1 MSVETC
7 AWSSTVADRVCRQP
21 RDSTLRERYLDAALP
36 AIPRILAAV
45 DRNPFGPSYG
55 CCDREYWHYRTAAF
69 PSEMYQEAAL
79 SLALV
84 YRHALPRGDWQGDA
98 RLAEAA
104 AAILRFS
111 ARSAHAD
118 GSGDDYYP
126 QERALG
132 ATVFSLQAAVE
143 AYRLLELDDRELR
156 EFLLRRARWVAD
168 HDESGRLTNHHA
180 LAALALWRTGQL
192 FDIPRLREAARARV
206 RRVVAW
212 QSSEGWWPEYEGA
225 DPGYQTVTI
234 DCLAKLQREAEFEG
248 LEASLRLGVE
258 FCRPF
263 QHLDGGYGGEYGS
276 RGTRHFYPHGMEL
289 LAEKFPS
296 AAELADGYLRA
307 MPTDASARWDDDRMY
322 VHRVANLLEAYL
334 DFAPRRAVCEVADES
349 ESNDDCRFPA
359 AGIYAIRAGR
369 EQLITSTARG
379 GNFYYCRRGTE
390 GCESVND
397 SGLVVEFNDGRLAV
411 SQTHGEFRDVQV
423 VHDPADGRLTNLV
436 VSGSL
441 HFVRFERATPAKQAV
456 LHFLAGS
463 LGAAGRTILRKLLQR
478 RVIAARRPAPI
489 RLTRTFIR
497 GATWKVH
504 DVVELT
510 HPRVRV
516 SRLAFSSD
524 LQAAYTA
531 AANVFHGGLRQP
543 WRDLGEYVELLNRER
558 RIEIT
563 RDLATSALRAA
574 APASEA

>member
-1 MSVETC
+1 MPVETC
-7 AWSSTVADRVCRQP
+7 AMTSAATGGIGLQP
-21 RDSTLRERYLDAALP
+21 RETTPRERYLDAALS

-45 DRNPFGPSYG
+45 DRNEFGPSYG

-79 SLALV
+79 PLALA
-84 YRHALPRGDWQGDA
+84 YRHALPRGNWQGDA

-104 AAILRFS
+104 VAILRFS

-156 EFLLRRARWVAD
+156 TFLIRRARWVAD

-192 FDIPRLREAARARV
+192 FDDARLREAARERV

-212 QSSEGWWPEYEGA
+212 QSSEGWWPEYDGA

-234 DCLAKLQREAEFEG
+234 DCLAKLQREAEFDG
-248 LEASLRLGVE
+248 LEASLRRGVE

-289 LAEKFPS
+289 LAAKIPA

-307 MPTDASARWDDDRMY
+307 LPTEAAAHWDDDRMY

-334 DFAPRRAVCEVADES
+334 DFSPRRAACEVADDGDS
-349 ESNDDCRFPA
+349 TDDRHFPA
-359 AGIYAIRAGR
+359 AGIFTIRTVR
-369 EQLITSTARG
+369 EQFITSTARG
-379 GNFYYCRRGTE
+379 GNFYYYRSDAN

-397 SGLVVEFNDGRLAV
+397 SGLVVEFADGRLAV
-411 SQTHGEFRDVQV
+411 SQTHGASRDVQA
-423 VHDPADGRLTNLV
+423 VHAPGDGQLTSLV
-436 VSGSL
+436 VSGPL
-441 HFVRFERATPAKQAV
+441 HYVRFERATPMKQAL

-463 LGAAGRTILRKLLQR
+463 LGAAGRTVLRKLLQR
-478 RVIAARRPAPI
+478 RVIAARRPAPL
-489 RLTRTFIR
+489 RLTRTFQL
-497 GATWKVH
+497 GTSWEVH

-510 HPRVRV
+510 EPRIHV

-531 AANVFHGGLRQP
+531 ATNVFHGGLRQP
-543 WRDLGEYVELLNRER
+543 WHDLREFVERLNRER
-558 RIEIT
+558 RVVIVRE
-563 RDLATSALRAA
+563 LATSKVRVVVSS
-574 APASEA
+574 SEA

>member
-1 MSVETC
+1 MPVETF
-7 AWSSTVADRVCRQP
+7 AKTSAAADRVCFEP
-21 RDSTLRERYLDAALP
+21 REMALRERYLEAALA

-45 DRNPFGPSYG
+45 DRNAFGPSYG

-79 SLALV
+79 PLALV
-84 YRHALPRGDWQGDA
+84 YCHALPRGNWQGDA

-104 AAILRFS
+104 VAILRFS

-126 QERALG
+126 HERALG

-156 EFLLRRARWVAD
+156 AFLLRRARWVAN

-192 FDIPRLREAARARV
+192 FDDARLREAARERV

-234 DCLAKLQREAEFEG
+234 DCLAKLQREAEFDG
-248 LEASLRLGVE
+248 LEASLRRGVE

-289 LAEKFPS
+289 LADRNPA

-307 MPTDASARWDDDRMY
+307 LPTEAAARWDDDRMY

-334 DFAPRRAVCEVADES
+334 DFAPRRVVCEGSGQIESVSTSQFPVAGLYS
-349 ESNDDCRFPA
+349 VRTNA
-359 AGIYAIRAGR
+359 

-379 GNFYYCRRGTE
+379 GNFYYCRRSAD
-390 GCESVND
+390 GCETLND
-397 SGLVVEFNDGRLAV
+397 SGLVVEFSDGRLAV
-411 SQTHGEFRDVQV
+411 SQTHEASRDVLFIP
-423 VHDPADGRLTNLV
+423 DPDNGRLETLV
-436 VSGSL
+436 VSGPL
-441 HFVRFERATPAKQAV
+441 HYVRFERATPLKQAM
-456 LHFLAGS
+456 LHLLAGS

-489 RLTRTFIR
+489 LLTRTFQR
-497 GATWKVH
+497 GAGWEVH
-504 DVVELT
+504 DVVELAE
-510 HPRVRV
+510 PGVRV
-516 SRLAFSSD
+516 ARLAFSSD

-531 AANVFHGGLRQP
+531 ATNVYHGGLRQP
-543 WRDLGEYVELLNRER
+543 WHDLGEFVELLNRER
-558 RIEIT
+558 RLKIVRE
-563 RDLATSALRAA
+563 LATSTVRVAVSS
-574 APASEA
+574 SEA